1 MTTPFLVGLGIAGAA
16 FGTRAMI
23 RVIHQNKDALSK
35 IKMPTLSTGS
45 SYYRGGFEPKMT
57 RREAAMILGLR

>member
-1 MTTPFLVGLGIAGAA
+1 LGIAGAA

-23 RVIHQNKDALSK
+23 RVVHQNKDALSK
-35 IKMPTLSTGS
+35 IKIPTLSTGF
-45 SYYRGGFEPKMT
+45 SYYRGEFEPKMT